1 MEHVCGKHSMAR
13 KEMRLLAVVLSG
25 RSLEIINKTD
35 EDNLLDEVEEEMK
48 MMVILTMT
56 RSQGATKSLD

>member
-1 MEHVCGKHSMAR
+1 MEHVCGKHSVAR
-13 KEMRLLAVVLSG
+13 KEMLLLAVVLSG